1 MKKIIKNIIVNL
13 ITEKKHRLICVNAS
27 SLQTDNEYQE
37 AYYTGIAEEIENSIW
52 DLEDILKAIEQD
64 TEAEEFL
71 EQKEIN
77 E

>member
-1 MKKIIKNIIVNL
+1 MKKIIKSIIENL
-13 ITEKKHRLICVNAS
+13 IIEKKHRLICANAS

-64 TEAEEFL
+64 IEAGNFYEC
-71 EQKEIN
+71 K
-77 E
+77 